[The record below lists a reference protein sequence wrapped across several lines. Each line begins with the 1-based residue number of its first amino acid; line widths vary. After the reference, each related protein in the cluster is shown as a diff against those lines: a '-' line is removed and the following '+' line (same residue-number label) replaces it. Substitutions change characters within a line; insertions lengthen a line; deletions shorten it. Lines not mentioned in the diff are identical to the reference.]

1 MSVDTANPENA
12 SRERIE
18 QTILSAAEQVF
29 SQHGYRGGESSSD
42 CRSCRAAQS

>member
-1 MSVDTANPENA
+1 MTVDTANPENA

-29 SQHGYRGGESSSD
+29 SQHGYRGASLQAID
-42 CRSCRAAQS
+42 DQAQ